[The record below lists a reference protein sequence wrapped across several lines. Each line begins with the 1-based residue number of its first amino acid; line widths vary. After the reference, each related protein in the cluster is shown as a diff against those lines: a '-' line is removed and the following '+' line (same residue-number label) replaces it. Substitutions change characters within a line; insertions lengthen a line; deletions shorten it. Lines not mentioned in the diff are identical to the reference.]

1 MSLVYSGSI
10 WSRFTYTFFA
20 LSATVGILYWKT
32 IGAPRRFLIE
42 VMRLIGQ
49 REALIFV
56 FRLERVL
63 DLYSY
68 GAVPHLFTIWLVFNL
83 NIVDS

>member
-1 MSLVYSGSI
+1 
-10 WSRFTYTFFA
+10 
-20 LSATVGILYWKT
+20 
-32 IGAPRRFLIE
+32 
-42 VMRLIGQ
+42 MRLIGQ

-68 GAVPHLFTIWLVFNL
+68 GAVPHRFTIWLVFNL